1 MANLVTQ
8 SLKILNKATMTV
20 GKEYTSNLTAFVNDA
35 KDVKNTI
42 MNAGTDAAD
51 TYAKLKRTNITKAI
65 HDWFYQEESDSEM
78 EINTGKDEFDAGF
91 SSDDTKLDG
100 ESSGPTVLSSDAMAN
115 ISNKQTNAIIKVG
128 RRQTE
133 QSVANTAEIVSSLN
147 SRSAEMLTAVNNIN
161 KTLLGISSRLDKI
174 IELQA
179 VPLTT
184 QQQEIDKGGLYQDGK
199 LSLMRIFEQ
208 AKNSVTSSGPM
219 SFLQLGIDALREGS
233 LGPSALAAM
242 GVKGLAQKIKVN
254 GKSFDDWGTAF
265 NEMIGT
271 ATQTFMNEMVTSKT
285 FQRLFPGL
293 TKLDTA
299 DKDYGS
305 VVPVYYDTKRAQ
317 FDGMT
322 RMSIVNI
329 IPEMLAKIN
338 QSISGQEYHLDG
350 RGKWI
355 AGPVK
360 NEFAEM
366 TRASFQSGG
375 LTAKMSSRISNAGVQ
390 SIGKKIPSEDIK
402 DASEALTMAM
412 VIKLHHD
419 GDRAFSASRI
429 KTELAGQIDN
439 AVAVLALMG
448 RGDEEY
454 WYKVCQ
460 TIVLQLSSGM
470 LDSASFVTNI
480 NQSLQKMIKDATDFA
495 QSGKANASQAS
506 KITLSMAANQFLA
519 THGAPAPTGSNNIN
533 ANGTLLSAN
542 GSIANPGQ
550 TLGKFSTG
558 QYVSGIF
565 YLLNRGINVRID
577 KDADKYE
584 AITLAQVRPDAKPY
598 VSDDTFGK
606 MLKKG
611 LSGKASKL
619 DNVAKD
625 SVKKQMSGSDNTP
638 SGLISKFLSSPAMAL
653 TALSNLFKS
662 GPGALLDKAK
672 DKAKGF
678 LGEERY
684 NAVADK
690 LGSLKDRVIGDE
702 RYQNLKANAQE
713 KLDALKDKASEAGN
727 KIGHTRVV
735 NNMAYAADSLKLRS
749 AEDTAAHYKSDD
761 EHDNIRAAAIKGLCE
776 KGKFDIAEEY
786 LDKIKNPTIRQ
797 AFQDIV
803 DINKKRK
810 RGEEAVENGEEA
822 DIGSV
827 LMQRVNP
834 EDDDGKVDKD
844 ESQRSILGRMLGMVG
859 RIAKGV
865 AKLAARGA
873 IDLTMGLKSMAQG
886 LLLGYKDVDAEGN
899 VHKNKGLIRNLTTV
913 PMGAMAKG
921 AKKAVGAVATGV
933 KNALTND
940 EGESI
945 VSKGFKTVRGLL
957 NKLLD
962 GIGAFK
968 DMVKDRIGGALD
980 KLKGSKFGQAVG
992 KAASALGN
1000 NKFMRGFT
1008 SGFKDAKAARDKL
1021 LNAKKREEDASE
1033 NPLRAEQTEMMEGK
1047 KPSIF
1052 TKIHELLLGISGSV
1066 THQEEIAED
1075 EAKKQDKEPTG
1086 NPDVGNVLN
1095 TNNIRN
1101 DDDNDGGGSKG
1112 GGILSGIKGVIG
1124 DIMGDFG
1131 KMMGGMTQALLGIGE
1146 MVISIVTSLESFG
1159 ALKDMVQS
1167 ILVDGLQ
1174 PLNEAFD
1181 AIMEAIKPLVDTL
1194 KGMVTMI
1201 AKVVVNIAKS
1211 LIDVVQPIIEAIMP
1225 IIQTVIDL
1233 LSPIL
1238 KIIEVLMNVIMI
1250 PIKIAMDIISPV
1262 IEGIG
1267 YTLQV
1272 VSGVLQI
1279 GLGAVM
1285 GLLGAIV
1292 AGIGLVLS
1300 FMPGSVGDKGD
1311 ELKATG
1317 EGMLEMSKTM
1327 LKAGAEQ
1334 IKQGIQGGIA
1344 LIQRLLPGG
1353 KDGKEEEPEK
1363 DPEYEDKRK
1372 AQLSD
1377 TEFGSGDV
1385 TTINNSYSY
1394 TYGSGNTT
1402 MNQHSYG
1409 GYMNMSER
1417 GCGPVALADAYG
1429 RRTGANINPAM
1440 LAASMNGAGQY
1451 DTHRGTSVASMVNTG
1466 NAMGMGMRVGGVTAA
1481 SIRQAS
1487 PTNPITVLG
1496 SGQGFGTRSGNNH
1509 YVNVVGTDRH
1519 GGAYV
1524 SNPMT
1529 GRVDR
1534 QSMSSI
1540 LLNSKLGLYGSGD
1553 ENEYE
1558 EYGFSDEAT
1567 ESLTRLKEITNRLTT
1582 MFTGESD
1589 AEKKINDANAER
1601 KANEIKRTLGDD
1613 YDAVEQQAIAKLKEK
1628 YPDYTDEQIQK
1639 KLNSREGWRLIS
1651 ELGGQSAVDLYNK
1664 NSDLMLQGSSE
1675 VLAGYNSVTDKIKS
1689 ITTASQDSAGT
1700 SITGAEMTPFTPI
1713 NFTQPYLNQ
1722 ETVTFDDGT
1731 SIKAATGI
1739 GPRDSVG
1746 KQAIGYYGS
1755 PVHDFFN
1762 SDLVKMLN
1770 GGQEDLAYTNNG
1782 WFNKL
1787 YGPQTAEGVGSSGK
1801 EHEAVLIHFGT
1812 KRKLPAITGG
1822 TVTYVTKDEDSNGLG
1837 KSVKWRDSGG
1847 MYHWYMHMDLLDRHV
1862 KEGANLNPGDPVGY
1876 AGNTGDG
1883 ENYNHPVIRYLVT
1896 SAGPQGNTGDPGYIN
1911 PFTYWQFKSG
1921 GNMSGDTKEEQT
1933 YTYLVSSGMT
1943 PVGAAGLMGCFKH
1956 ESNFQYDNLENVYQ
1970 DMMGYPAG
1978 EAGDAQYAADVDSK
1992 KESRENFISGRNLTY
2007 YANQK
2012 PGSAVGFGIAQ
2023 FTSPDLKTSL
2033 YDNTVAKGKSITD
2046 IPSQLDE
2053 VMNVLKERNV
2063 YDMINSANTPEEANK
2078 LFLWRY
2084 EAGTNYNSDEAVLAD
2099 YPWMLKSVPDGA
2111 KARHASAREY
2121 YEKYKNANVVQGTSS
2136 SATGKFIGS
2145 TTNPNAFASQ
2155 DGYFSSD
2162 GGAALADYGVPT
2174 ITKTNIDGTYSG
2186 NSPLHEF
2193 FSKTGGNGKAYSS
2206 NENWYE
2212 KRLNPNSEG
2221 VGRTDSSLGY
2231 HGGIDINW
2239 DTGSADKELHATTG
2253 GTVDGITTS
2262 GSAGNSV
2269 KWLDKAG
2276 YLHWYMHMRDK
2287 PLVNDGD
2294 TIKPGQLLGYVG
2306 NTGDSGG
2313 AHLHYSII
2321 NGSQFNGW
2329 SDSPGGVNP
2338 LMYFHNYNSAGPQ
2351 TNPNERGGLTFSTG
2365 VRGASES
2372 GKTVQAIQAAGG
2384 MANYVKQLTGSQQ
2397 NTNIKKVTDIWDA
2410 SQYPTVGLEG
2420 RRDALETL
2428 VDYYNRATD
2437 RSSSYFNAD
2446 FNTSHG
2452 RDYWDFETGQM
2463 TVDDL
2468 NNWIIRNYVAGDPRD
2483 NVQTFLSD
2491 LKKAQ
2496 PFIGPVVTSDTTPKT
2511 GSHGGGSNT
2520 RGGTGGSIS
2529 SSGHHRGGGDVPSSW
2544 YDALFNTG
2552 ADIVATTDV
2561 PPVDESKLNDDAGLN
2576 ALQQYTNKYNIK
2588 ADDSRTTDMLNKL
2601 GSMTFNVRAKRV
2613 EELLE
2618 ILINKVDGA
2627 PTDQPLPNMFD
2638 DEIPDAVTRLSIG

>member
-1 MANLVTQ
+1 MANLITQ
-8 SLKILNKATMTV
+8 SLKILNKATLTV

-78 EINTGKDEFDAGF
+78 ELNTGKDEFDAGF
-91 SSDDTKLDG
+91 SSSDDSNLDG

-299 DKDYGS
+299 DKDYS
-305 VVPVYYDTKRAQ
+305 TVVPNYYDNKRAQ

-350 RGKWI
+350 RGKWV

-360 NEFAEM
+360 NDFAEM

-533 ANGTLLSAN
+533 ANGTLLGAN
-542 GSIANPGQ
+542 GSIVNPGQ

-625 SVKKQMSGSDNTP
+625 SVKKQMGGSDNTP
-638 SGLISKFLSSPAMAL
+638 SGLINKFLNSPA
-653 TALSNLFKS
+653 TALSAISKLFNS
-662 GPGALLDKAK
+662 GPGAFLDKAK
-672 DKAKGF
+672 NKAKDF

-713 KLDALKDKASEAGN
+713 KLDSLKDKASEAGN

-834 EDDDGKVDKD
+834 EDDDGKVGKD

-921 AKKAVGAVATGV
+921 AKKAVGTVATGV
-933 KNALTND
+933 KKALTND

-1086 NPDVGNVLN
+1086 NPDIGNVLN

-1112 GGILSGIKGVIG
+1112 GGILGGIKGVIG

-1194 KGMVTMI
+1194 KGMVTTI

-1250 PIKIAMDIISPV
+1250 PIKIALDIISPV

-1292 AGIGLVLS
+1292 AGLGLVLS

-1353 KDGKEEEPEK
+1353 KDGKEDESEK
-1363 DPEYEDKRK
+1363 EPEYEDKRK

-1675 VLAGYNSVTDKIKS
+1675 VLAGYDAASERIKS
-1689 ITTASQDSAGT
+1689 ISTANQDAEGASL
-1700 SITGAEMTPFTPI
+1700 SGAEMTPFEPIIHITPEL
-1713 NFTQPYLNQ
+1713 TQG
-1722 ETVTFDDGT
+1722 DG
-1731 SIKAATGI
+1731 SGRFYA
-1739 GPRDSVG
+1739 
-1746 KQAIGYYGS
+1746 S
-1755 PVHDFFN
+1755 PLHDFFN
-1762 SDLVKMLN
+1762 ARSVAGNLATRSGGAKGLVYSSAN
-1770 GGQEDLAYTNNG
+1770 GG
-1782 WFNKL
+1782 WFEK
-1787 YGPQTAEGVGSSGK
+1787 YGGPQNEEGVGSTGK
-1801 EHEAVLIHFGT
+1801 EHEGALLTYSNQAGDGT
-1812 KRKLPAITGG
+1812 ALARAITGG
-1822 TVTYVTKDEDSNGLG
+1822 TITYVTKGEEGEASGLG
-1837 KSVKWRDSGG
+1837 NSVKWRDSGG
-1847 MYHWYMHMDLLDRHV
+1847 MYHWYMHMNALDRDIQ
-1862 KEGANLNPGDPVGY
+1862 EGGNLEPGQLIGY
-1876 AGNTGDG
+1876 FGRSGLEKTGKRGNGD
-1883 ENYNHPVIRYLVT
+1883 EYKLPDVLRYVVT
-1896 SAGPQGNTGDPGYIN
+1896 SAGPQGNTGDPGYVN
-1911 PFTYWQFKSG
+1911 PFTFWQFKAQSDDLF
-1921 GNMSGDTKEEQT
+1921 GDSEKEQI
-1933 YTYLVSSGMT
+1933 YNYLVGHFGMSE
-1943 PVGAAGLMGCFKH
+1943 PGAAGVMGVLSCEGMLEPEPYSAQMEGYFGEGKA
-1956 ESNFQYDNLENVYQ
+1956 EKSKQYDTLQKMHDYTVNTLFP
-1970 DMMGYPAG
+1970 GYDRGGTGYNRTGYYSDGLYLPGIGIAQWTG
-1978 EAGDAQYAADVDSK
+1978 GRARGLYDFAKSKGMNWFDLQAQLDFMEAEKSGTFSSLMTMLTDKSISPKRAADAWMTQYEAGCSGTDPYQSWLGASQIT
-1992 KESRENFISGRNLTY
+1992 SRENNAEAIYKELYGHVSN
-2007 YANQK
+2007 AA
-2012 PGSAVGFGIAQ
+2012 AVKDDDG
-2023 FTSPDLKTSL
+2023 
-2033 YDNTVAKGKSITD
+2033 
-2046 IPSQLDE
+2046 
-2053 VMNVLKERNV
+2053 V
-2063 YDMINSANTPEEANK
+2063 YK
-2078 LFLWRY
+2078 
-2084 EAGTNYNSDEAVLAD
+2084 
-2099 YPWMLKSVPDGA
+2099 
-2111 KARHASAREY
+2111 
-2121 YEKYKNANVVQGTSS
+2121 
-2136 SATGKFIGS
+2136 GKFIAS
-2145 TTNPNAFASQ
+2145 STNPGAFGGGTDLLKSAAEVFSAWNGKDYAQ
-2155 DGYFSSD
+2155 ADMGTLKLSNGTSIPHFRPDCSGTISGVIRNMGYDINVDDATGFRTGNLINLSSNSIIYKDGQPSADWQVLPYRKGMLQSGDIIVAPGHMGMYITGDDSSSWGNKGYD
-2162 GGAALADYGVPT
+2162 GGA
-2174 ITKTNIDGTYSG
+2174 
-2186 NSPLHEF
+2186 
-2193 FSKTGGNGKAYSS
+2193 TGRDNNTGLYASANAGKAYLAGSS
-2206 NENWYE
+2206 DWES
-2212 KRLNPNSEG
+2212 KLAP
-2221 VGRTDSSLGY
+2221 TISSA
-2231 HGGIDINW
+2231 
-2239 DTGSADKELHATTG
+2239 DTGDDE
-2253 GTVDGITTS
+2253 
-2262 GSAGNSV
+2262 
-2269 KWLDKAG
+2269 
-2276 YLHWYMHMRDK
+2276 
-2287 PLVNDGD
+2287 
-2294 TIKPGQLLGYVG
+2294 IKRVLRYVG
-2306 NTGDSGG
+2306 VSTSDTG
-2313 AHLHYSII
+2313 
-2321 NGSQFNGW
+2321 N
-2329 SDSPGGVNP
+2329 
-2338 LMYFHNYNSAGPQ
+2338 
-2351 TNPNERGGLTFSTG
+2351 RGGLTFSTG

-2397 NTNIKKVTDIWDA
+2397 DTNIKKVTDIWDA

-2496 PFIGPVVTSDTTPKT
+2496 PFIGPVVTSDTTTKT

-2520 RGGTGGSIS
+2520 RGSTGGSIS

-2544 YDALFNTG
+2544 YDALFNTNPS
-2552 ADIVATTDV
+2552 ITSTTDI